1 MLQSLI
7 IKNFALI
14 ANQTIDFK
22 KGFNVLVGE
31 TGAGKSLILDALG
44 FVLGD
49 KANKLNLR
57 YGEEKMFVQAVFGDV
72 PKGVYIALDEVGI
85 DISDD
90 DSLIFSRTYTVD
102 GKSECRINGVAVTTN
117 IVKSISS
124 LMVDVYAQNEN
135 IGLLKVKNHLSILDN
150 YFSADIAPLKKNI
163 VTTLERLN
171 DIKSSMQK
179 IGGDKQNRDRE
190 LELLNYQIKDIEDA
204 DLIVGEDDEIKE
216 KINLLNNY
224 EKIFDMLKS
233 ANNELDTVNSGL
245 YKVKLGLDSVSG
257 YDSSLQD
264 LLSRVD
270 SAKIELEDINYS
282 ITDKLSSMEF
292 DDGELERLDSRLE
305 TIKRLKKKYGE
316 TIEDVLSYLN
326 KIKTDYD
333 NLLFGEEKL
342 SKLSKEYDVVK
353 KELYSKC
360 EELSK
365 LRKSCALIV
374 ENKVMQELNLLG
386 FKNAQFKINFNDLPY
401 IEDALFTANGLDN
414 VEFLF
419 SANAGQ
425 DLKSLSKTISGGE
438 MSRFMLALKNV
449 FADSFNASVL
459 IFDEVDT
466 GISGEIGQKVAE
478 RLALLSKKYQ
488 LVCITHLCQVTAMA
502 DNYIYVKKEVLNG
515 QTFTNVSNL
524 YGEDLIKYI
533 AVVSGAEPTDV
544 ALKFANE
551 LKFKAEEFKKT
562 L

>member
-14 ANQTIDFK
+14 ANQTINFRE
-22 KGFNVLVGE
+22 GFNVLVGE

-57 YGEEKMFVQAVFGDV
+57 HGESKMFVQAIFSDV
-72 PKGVYIALDEVGI
+72 SNSISMALSEYGV

-90 DSLIFSRTYTVD
+90 DNLIFSRTYTID
-102 GKSECRINGVAVTTN
+102 GKNECRINGIVVTTN
-117 IVKSISS
+117 VVKLISS

-135 IGLLKVKNHLSILDN
+135 IELLKVKNHLTILDN
-150 YFSADIAPLKKNI
+150 YFSADVMPLKNEISAKLAQLNNI
-163 VTTLERLN
+163 K
-171 DIKSSMQK
+171 DSMQK
-179 IGGDKQNRDRE
+179 IGGDRQNRERE

-204 DLIVGEDDEIKE
+204 NLVVGEDDEIKE

-224 EKIFDMLKS
+224 EKIFDSLKN
-233 ANNELDTVNSGL
+233 ANYELNGVNLSL
-245 YKVKLGLDSVSG
+245 HKVKTALDSVVD
-257 YDSSLQD
+257 YDSSLQE
-264 LLSRVD
+264 LLDRVD

-282 ITDKLSSMEF
+282 LSDKLSSLEF
-292 DDGELERLDSRLE
+292 DEGELEKLDARLE
-305 TIKRLKKKYGE
+305 TIKRLKKKYGP
-316 TIEDVLSYLN
+316 TTDDILFYLD
-326 KIKTDYD
+326 KIKIDYD

-342 SKLSKEYDVVK
+342 SNLSKEFESVK
-353 KELYSKC
+353 NELYVMSEK
-360 EELSK
+360 LSNI
-365 LRKSCALIV
+365 RKSCALVV
-374 ENKVMQELNLLG
+374 ERKVMQELNLLG
-386 FKNAQFKINFNDLPY
+386 FKNARFKIDFGELPS
-401 IEDALFTANGLDN
+401 IENAVFTQNGLDN
-414 VEFLF
+414 VEFLL

-449 FADSFNASVL
+449 FADSFNTSVL

-478 RLALLSKKYQ
+478 RLAVLSKKYQ
-488 LVCITHLCQVTAMA
+488 LICITHLCQVTAMA

-515 QTFTNVSNL
+515 QTFTVVSYL
-524 YGEDLIKYI
+524 YDEELIKYI
-533 AVVSGAEPTDV
+533 AIVSGAEPTDV

-551 LKFKAEEFKKT
+551 LKSKAEEFKKT
-562 L
+562 I